1 MVNWFKRLWKE
12 EDGQAMTEYGLLVG
26 LIAIA
31 VIAVLVFLGPA
42 LADLFQQILD
52 EINNIGATPPPGG

>member
-1 MVNWFKRLWKE
+1 
-12 EDGQAMTEYGLLVG
+12 MTEYGLLVG

>member
-1 MVNWFKRLWKE
+1 MNWFKRLWKE